1 MALLAE
7 ADRWYRASGG
17 GDGALLARCLLA
29 SMSSESS
36 TDERGAVATM
46 EGVLAEANRIHDG
59 EVLLLAS
66 DSLARLAAERGD
78 ATAARE
84 LLASADA
91 LATGMLH
98 VVYDIDR
105 VDAHG
110 ARALIGADSAAMP
123 ASPGP

>member
-1 MALLAE
+1 
-7 ADRWYRASGG
+7 
-17 GDGALLARCLLA
+17 
-29 SMSSESS
+29 MSSESS
-36 TDERGAVATM
+36 TDERGAVELM
-46 EGVLAEANRIHDG
+46 ERVLAEADRIHDG

-91 LATGMLH
+91 RAAGMLH

-105 VDAHG
+105 VDAHR
-110 ARALIGADSAAMP
+110 ARALIVAGSAAVP
-123 ASPGP
+123 ESPGP